1 MAERQTEVRRTI
13 TTVLAG
19 SVLAALVQ
27 LVVSGPA
34 SAATRYEAENATI
47 SQGVVESNHLNFS
60 GTGFVNGDNIAGS
73 YTQFTFNAAS
83 AGTATLVIRYANG
96 TTSDRPADV
105 AVNGTVV
112 SANRSFP
119 VTANWDTWA
128 NSTITAPVN
137 AGSNTLRLTATTAGG
152 NPNLDYVDVDVVAA
166 PPPGTVYQAE
176 DATLSQAGVFNNHL
190 GYTGTGFVD
199 YVNTTGGYVEF
210 NVNAAAA
217 GPASVVVRYANGTTT
232 NRPLEYAVN
241 GSTVAT
247 RNYNATANWDTWAD
261 DTFTVNL
268 AAGANTIR
276 ATATTVNGGP
286 NLDKISVSGSTGGG
300 GDTQAPS
307 VPSGLA
313 VGSTT
318 SSSIS
323 LSWSASTDNV
333 GVTGYKV
340 YEGSTVVASPS
351 GTSATISGL
360 AASSSHTYT
369 VSAVDAAGNESAK
382 SASVTGTTTGGST
395 GPSFAVAPYEYLGWG
410 NPQSPTSVMTATGI
424 KWFTLAFMLSD
435 GTCNPAW
442 DGSRPLTGGSDQ
454 SAINSIRNAGGDIV
468 ISFGGWSGNK
478 LGEHCSSASALAGAY
493 QKVINAYNL
502 KVIDIDIEA
511 TEFTTA
517 TVRQR
522 VIDAL
527 KIVKTNNPGI
537 KTVITMGTTP
547 SGPDADGTD
556 LINRGAAAGFQ
567 NDVWTIMPF
576 DFNGHTGTMGQA
588 TVSAMEGLK
597 AKVKAAYG
605 YSDSVAYNHIGLSSM
620 NGKTDEADETVTTTD
635 FQTMLS
641 YAQQHHIGRLT
652 FWSINRDR
660 QCAAGSDADAC
671 SGVSQSAYAFTK
683 IFVQYTG

>member
-13 TTVLAG
+13 TTVMAG

-27 LVVSGPA
+27 LAVSGPA
-34 SAATRYEAENATI
+34 SAATRYEAENATV

-60 GTGFVNGDNIAGS
+60 GTGFVNGDNVAGS
-73 YTQFTFNAAS
+73 YTQFTFDAAS
-83 AGTATLVIRYANG
+83 AGTATLVLRYANG
-96 TTSDRPADV
+96 TGAARTADV
-105 AVNGTVV
+105 AVNGSVV
-112 SANRSFP
+112 SANRSFAA
-119 VTANWDTWA
+119 TTNWDTWV

-137 AGSNTLRLTATTAGG
+137 AGSNTLRVTSTSAGG
-152 NPNLDYVDVDVVAA
+152 NPNLDYLDVDVAAA

-176 DATLSQAGVFNNHL
+176 DATLSQAGVFTNHL
-190 GYTGTGFVD
+190 GFTGTGFVD

-217 GPASVVVRYANGTTT
+217 GPASVVLRYANGTAT
-232 NRPLEYAVN
+232 NRPLEFAVN

-247 RNYNATANWDTWAD
+247 RNYNATTNWDTWAD

-286 NLDKISVSGSTGGG
+286 NLDKITVSGSTGG

-313 VGSTT
+313 VSGTT

-410 NPQSPTSVMTATGI
+410 SPQSPTSVMSATGV

-435 GTCNPAW
+435 GGCNPAW

-547 SGPDADGTD
+547 SGPDSTGTD

-605 YSDSVAYNHIGLSSM
+605 YSDSVAYAHIGLSSM
-620 NGKTDEADETVTTTD
+620 NGKTDETDETVTTTD

-660 QCAAGSDADAC
+660 QCVAGGDADAC
-671 SGVSQSAYAFTK
+671 SGISQSPYAFTK